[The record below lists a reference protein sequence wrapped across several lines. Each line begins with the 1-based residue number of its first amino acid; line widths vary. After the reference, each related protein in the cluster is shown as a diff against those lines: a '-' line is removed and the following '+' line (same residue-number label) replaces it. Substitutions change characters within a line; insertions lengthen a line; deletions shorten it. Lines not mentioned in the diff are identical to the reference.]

1 VKQAKQLSIIPILS
15 SKNAASTVTPQGSFM
30 KQTMTPL
37 EAKVITPSQRLKK
50 AFNFQSGNANID
62 NKSSYKMVN
71 NLTSVEDEYQSTK

>member
-1 VKQAKQLSIIPILS
+1 
-15 SKNAASTVTPQGSFM
+15 M

-37 EAKVITPSQRLKK
+37 EAKVITPSQRLKN